1 MRSAAFNTGTDF
13 HLLDHI
19 APLAE
24 RLGMPLFVTEELNYT
39 LAKRYYPQIET
50 QLIPDLE
57 FRLGEIGK
65 SFDVLFECKYWQP
78 HLKALFR
85 DLFNKEMRLVFCPHG
100 QSDKGYRTPLL
111 APYAF
116 QDTVLIYGSLM
127 LEMLRELGISVPSHA
142 IIGNYRR
149 AFYLKHRLFYDS
161 LAAEELRLDRSK
173 RTVLYA
179 PTWKDADGA
188 SSFFK
193 QGARMISELPEEWN
207 LILKPHPLLKE
218 RNPAEYS
225 LIAEGKPNVF
235 FLEEF
240 PPSILYLR

>member
-1 MRSAAFNTGTDF
+1 
-13 HLLDHI
+13 
-19 APLAE
+19 
-24 RLGMPLFVTEELNYT
+24 
-39 LAKRYYPQIET
+39 
-50 QLIPDLE
+50 
-57 FRLGEIGK
+57 
-65 SFDVLFECKYWQP
+65 
-78 HLKALFR
+78 
-85 DLFNKEMRLVFCPHG
+85 MRLVFCPHG

-179 PTWKDADGA
+179 PTWKDSCRPALA
-188 SSFFK
+188 
-193 QGARMISELPEEWN
+193 QGQKARFAGRAGMAMTMCSCPGSCSTANRLPRCSALGN
-207 LILKPHPLLKE
+207 
-218 RNPAEYS
+218 
-225 LIAEGKPNVF
+225 
-235 FLEEF
+235 
-240 PPSILYLR
+240 